1 MNKGKWFKRQW
12 EIFASFFRHGVL
24 GIMEKAR
31 KESKSSYSEMFERTA
46 ILNILQ
52 DLKASPQ
59 IVWKI
64 GSTWDAFLTVCQN
77 IELN

>member
-1 MNKGKWFKRQW
+1 MG
-12 EIFASFFRHGVL
+12 
-24 GIMEKAR
+24 KAR
-31 KESKSSYSEMFERTA
+31 KEIKSSYSEMFERTA
-46 ILNILQ
+46 VLSILQ

>member
-1 MNKGKWFKRQW
+1 
-12 EIFASFFRHGVL
+12 
-24 GIMEKAR
+24 MEKAR

-59 IVWKI
+59 IV
-64 GSTWDAFLTVCQN
+64 
-77 IELN
+77 